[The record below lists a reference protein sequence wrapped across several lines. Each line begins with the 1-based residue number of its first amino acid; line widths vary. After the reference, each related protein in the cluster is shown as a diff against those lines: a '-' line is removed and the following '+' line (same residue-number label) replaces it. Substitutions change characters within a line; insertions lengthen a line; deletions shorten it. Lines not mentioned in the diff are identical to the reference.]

1 MASERARAGSLER
14 IERLTTAALEVDVL
28 RLEAAEILRA
38 ALGFERWCSLLLD
51 PDTLVIGQGMGQI
64 DWAAELPRLNLV
76 GADLDDVNN
85 HMVLAR
91 SRSHVGVLQRGDR
104 RGAGAVTQVAR
115 DPGALRRR

>member
-64 DWAAELPRLNLV
+64 DWAAEFPPRLNLV
-76 GADLDDVNN
+76 GADLDDVDD
-85 HMVLAR
+85 H
-91 SRSHVGVLQRGDR
+91 GF
-104 RGAGAVTQVAR
+104 
-115 DPGALRRR
+115 